1 MPLWASEFS
10 SIVLV
15 NRQSALARSS
25 LAVAASVLSLLSLA
39 LPCRRAFVP
48 GWWAT
53 QRRGVEAMEYYN
65 RELTDME
72 LIGGCAEQ
80 SAESRWELIPRAA
93 VATRKRGRSGYGMTI
108 FAMAKV
114 NPVSRVRFQLTNN
127 VPLSAPGSR
136 RLRSQGT
143 PSQERETGR
152 CTAPGMK
159 RAHRPTLSLSGGGAE
174 GKVMPASSPALRI
187 TARSPR
193 RHRSTEPPLWSL
205 HSPTSEAILPELP
218 PRARPEGAGPF
229 DGTSES
235 PALFTPATMRRLRR

>member
-53 QRRGVEAMEYYN
+53 QRRGVEAME
-65 RELTDME
+65 ELTDME

-80 SAESRWELIPRAA
+80 SAESRWELPRTAA
-93 VATRKRGRSGYGMTI
+93 ATRKRGRSGYGMTI
-108 FAMAKV
+108 FAVAKV
-114 NPVSRVRFQLTNN
+114 NPVSRVRFQLTDN

-143 PSQERETGR
+143 PSQERETSR
-152 CTAPGMK
+152 CTAPGMN
-159 RAHRPTLSLSGGGAE
+159 RARRPTLSLSGGGAE
-174 GKVMPASSPALRI
+174 GKAMPASRI
-187 TARSPR
+187 FVLFV
-193 RHRSTEPPLWSL
+193 ST
-205 HSPTSEAILPELP
+205 TSHGSRPIILPL
-218 PRARPEGAGPF
+218 RGDA
-229 DGTSES
+229 
-235 PALFTPATMRRLRR
+235 RLRPTPTQAEKQNSRLNCYLLQDRSSASHYRPIAAAPQLY